1 MCYVVFHS
9 IRDILSGVSTDRPIL
24 LELIYSKLV
33 KLLFLL
39 QNFLLPITSCKFILK
54 SNRKLIFKLHSVSQH
69 GKGLDGAEAN
79 YQALELTDMTFLPPA
94 TLEKIWSGA
103 IVNSSLASTPDFL
116 TIPSLKQCPMQPAT
130 VGRTIS
136 LL

>member
-1 MCYVVFHS
+1 MRYVVFHS
-9 IRDILSGVSTDRPIL
+9 IRSILSGVSTDRPIL

-54 SNRKLIFKLHSVSQH
+54 SNRKLIFKLHSVS
-69 GKGLDGAEAN
+69 KGLNGAEAN
-79 YQALELTDMTFLPPA
+79 YQVLELTNMNFPPPA
-94 TLEKIWSGA
+94 TLKKIWGGT
-103 IVNSSLASTPDFL
+103 IVTNTLASTPDFFM
-116 TIPSLKQCPMQPAT
+116 IPSLKQCSMQPAA
-130 VGRTIS
+130 VGRTIP